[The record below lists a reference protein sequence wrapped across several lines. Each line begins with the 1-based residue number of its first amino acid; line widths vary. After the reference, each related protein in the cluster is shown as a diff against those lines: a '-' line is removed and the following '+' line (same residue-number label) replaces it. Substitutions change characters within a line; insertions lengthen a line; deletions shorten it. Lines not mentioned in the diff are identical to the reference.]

1 MSDISITKQDVI
13 DKAGCD
19 PWELESEFASDT
31 DLEMIDSLAG
41 IFRNGAEEADDAG
54 GVAAYASTLEERAGT
69 RGSNAIYADASEHLT
84 QTYEDLGAENLE
96 NISSVLNQ
104 VAGEAEAVLE
114 SNDEA
119 ITGPMGLDWVVETQN
134 TAAQDDWSAFESW
147 FAEQSGG
154 EHDLFS
160 YTIHEETF
168 TGTRPTFPKD
178 DLKSHIRDYRLELAA
193 DSASRAYDRMF
204 EDVDDYYAMLH
215 QKEGQLS
222 EYGYDVSDSPV
233 PFWHTDGRAEHEAEQ
248 LHELLQED
256 NPDPEELE
264 RYSAGVDRLVNGLDG
279 GELTSQERAYL
290 RSFYDTLSADDLATL
305 GALEGEAYDG
315 VRETVANGVNTLMSP
330 ARGGLHPT
338 EDAALVPD
346 SIKPMMDDDLL
357 DPDLSEDEVRERVA
371 QYNGLGELMSHAS
384 MRPGDVFGEE
394 VATAA
399 IHIEEDYQHWD
410 REIASQAISGS
421 GNYIR
426 DVDDLAS
433 LTGGSDMLTMVST
446 NPEAAARTLTD
457 PELLEKLVTLR
468 WNADEGEAAGAFI
481 GAATTPPADGEPSR
495 NQLDAA
501 RNVLQVVGPDTA
513 IGDGAQPREAVTSAI
528 LDTGLAYL
536 DFLAN
541 TGQEGVEENTALTLL
556 GDEVPGFVL
565 TQEERAAYFEFVA
578 GQEQNLKDQFYG
590 GVQRHAYERTLD
602 AFNDDSVD
610 IGQYMGNLA
619 DLHGAIDAGEFALA
633 RENHPFNEER
643 ATDEA
648 GTAVQRNWAAGFE
661 LATAI
666 NDTIGLIPAA
676 GSVTGITGEVLG
688 VAETVVGE
696 YVGPPPTQEEIM
708 ENRRYETI
716 LDQGGDMRYWFA
728 QAAAESGN
736 IPGVSREDA
745 EALAD
750 VRENSPSQYRDRL
763 AELET
768 SGGYHDPVLDRYW
781 DRRSELVLGAPN
793 PAPAE

>member
-119 ITGPMGLDWVVETQN
+119 ITGPMGLDWVVEMQN
-134 TAAQDDWSAFESW
+134 SAAQGDWSAFESW

-248 LHELLQED
+248 LHELLQQD

-305 GALEGEAYDG
+305 GALEGEGYDG
-315 VRETVANGVNTLMSP
+315 VRETVANGINTLMAPSLN
-330 ARGGLHPT
+330 GLHPT

-346 SIKPMMDDDLL
+346 SIKPLINEDFLDRSLDDD
-357 DPDLSEDEVRERVA
+357 EVNDRIT
-371 QYNGLGELMSHAS
+371 QYNGLGDLMSHAT
-384 MRPGDVFGEE
+384 MPPGHVFGAEMGG
-394 VATAA
+394 AA
-399 IHIEEDYQHWD
+399 IAIQVDYELWQAD
-410 REIASQAISGS
+410 ARADSASHGP
-421 GNYIR
+421 NYFPEAEMY
-426 DVDDLAS
+426 DDL
-433 LTGGSDMLTMVST
+433 TGTARVLDVVAT
-446 NPEAAARTLTD
+446 NPEAAARTLNSVD
-457 PELLEKLVTLR
+457 RVDDLARLN
-468 WNADEGEAAGAFI
+468 WAHDGGEAAADFMR
-481 GAATTPPADGEPSR
+481 AATIPAAGEEASR
-495 NQLDAA
+495 AQLDAA
-501 RNVLQVVGPDTA
+501 KHVLEVVSGDTA
-513 IGDGAQPREAVTSAI
+513 VARGGGPTTDAVEMAV
-528 LDTGLAYL
+528 LDTGMAYL
-536 DFLAN
+536 DFLAREGSDDDGTVRN
-541 TGQEGVEENTALTLL
+541 ILGQ
-556 GDEVPGFVL
+556 DVPGFAL
-565 TQEERAAYFEFVA
+565 DSEARNGYFDFVA
-578 GQEQNLKDQFYG
+578 NREQELKDHFYG
-590 GVQRHAYERTLD
+590 GVSAHAQERMTQ
-602 AFNDDSVD
+602 AFNQGGDGVEHALE
-610 IGQYMGNLA
+610 NLA
-619 DLHGAIDAGEFALA
+619 RLHGGLDFAEYTVAGNNPE
-633 RENHPFNEER
+633 
-643 ATDEA
+643 
-648 GTAVQRNWAAGFE
+648 GSQRVEQNWRNGFQMAQS
-661 LATAI
+661 L
-666 NDTIGLIPAA
+666 NDTIGLIPGA
-676 GSVTGITGEVLG
+676 GAVTGITGPIISGLQGATVGDPPSPEDLRRTQNYADA
-688 VAETVVGE
+688 VAEGGE
-696 YVGPPPTQEEIM
+696 A
-708 ENRRYETI
+708 
-716 LDQGGDMRYWFA
+716 RYWFA
-728 QAAAESGN
+728 QGAAAADDPRLSEEQVNDLGDLSGR
-736 IPGVSREDA
+736 GDVDFVDVLA
-745 EALAD
+745 EAERA
-750 VRENSPSQYRDRL
+750 
-763 AELET
+763 
-768 SGGYHDPVLDRYW
+768 GGYHDHVEEYLSM
-781 DRRSELVLGAPN
+781 RRDLAGA
-793 PAPAE
+793 